1 MGDSR
6 TMAAVEDT
14 FGPLERADLPG
25 RIARILTDKIV
36 SGAMKP
42 GEHLPEAAVARAL
55 GVSRAPVRE
64 AARLLESSGLLVA
77 HVNRGFFVRTITAED
92 LDDLFELRCAVECAA
107 AERLSRHLDEATLSA
122 LGASLQ
128 TMEQLSQKGE
138 AVAMIEEDM
147 AFHRIVVA
155 ASGNRRFL
163 SLFDQIAGEM
173 RFGVAVIGRL
183 YDDPC
188 EIAATHRPLLEAI
201 AKGTGVREAFV
212 YHIETAR
219 HHVVA
224 LYRAIEET

>member
-1 MGDSR
+1 
-6 TMAAVEDT
+6 
-14 FGPLERADLPG
+14 
-25 RIARILTDKIV
+25 
-36 SGAMKP
+36 
-42 GEHLPEAAVARAL
+42 
-55 GVSRAPVRE
+55 
-64 AARLLESSGLLVA
+64 
-77 HVNRGFFVRTITAED
+77 
-92 LDDLFELRCAVECAA
+92 
-107 AERLSRHLDEATLSA
+107 LDEATLSA